1 MGAARN
7 ESKGPH
13 SVSELIAGLLSI
25 GVFFA
30 GAILVEVRSM
40 RKDLV
45 EFAQRLANLEGRMS
59 RRITDE

>member
-1 MGAARN
+1 M
-7 ESKGPH
+7 
-13 SVSELIAGLLSI
+13 SEIIAGLLSV

-45 EFAQRLANLEGRMS
+45 EFAQRLSNLEGRMN
-59 RRITDE
+59 RRATDEQHY